1 MRKNVNPKS
10 LKGNDQLDRVRE
22 LMGKMQPLN
31 ESTSLSELELIKKGP
46 NNVIYGIVRENH
58 KYFIKTTNK
67 TSGTL
72 VAEDF
77 DYIGGLQN
85 KFSEAYNSY
94 AAVTKQLNLK
104 FDMLNESL
112 GIDTHNNI
120 LESDGIAAAA
130 GYGFV
135 IEEEE
140 VVEEESKPDF
150 LDLDKDGDKEE
161 SMKKAAKDAKNE
173 SDEEKLEEKTVLK
186 VDAPAPAEPEMEE
199 PIEDEVPMED
209 DMESPVDAGMDMEEP
224 AMDDEGDDEEDSTK
238 KIQKLTGKI
247 GQAIRE
253 LDEPDAELE
262 KYVINSVI
270 SALHLDEFSDE
281 DIEDIIAKL
290 EGEEEEDEAEAAE
303 AGEMDMEEPSMEE
316 EPAEEETEE
325 EVEEVAESVSN
336 KPTYK
341 SVKRN
346 DGKYEIH
353 MKTGGGEYVDFKL
366 PTSGEIWTNSGKGY
380 NNEVDANKAIDSMK
394 ETKDNKMSVESVTY
408 TKSQLVESLTKKL
421 VKESIEEHHM
431 GDSSPG
437 QYDINAYRME
447 EGDSMYVDCPECMGE
462 GCSHCDDLG
471 YHLSNE
477 DNMFD
482 SEPELHGDDFMALDI
497 ETGRQRPTDRDG
509 DEIPS
514 YLDMDADG
522 DDMLDDVT
530 FMEDDGYGVDVL
542 DSVSGTFDMDKDGI
556 PAHIDN
562 IHGDGEKVDIMN
574 YFDDNDR
581 KTKDMSA
588 KNLGLDIEYFSGQPS
603 EAPNPGVAE
612 PAVRPNTPPKEI
624 PKRGPWTT
632 PKTKPNPKAVKEGDD
647 NSKPKRSFRRIGGY
661 RK

>member
-1 MRKNVNPKS
+1 
-10 LKGNDQLDRVRE
+10 
-22 LMGKMQPLN
+22 
-31 ESTSLSELELIKKGP
+31 
-46 NNVIYGIVRENH
+46 
-58 KYFIKTTNK
+58 
-67 TSGTL
+67 
-72 VAEDF
+72 
-77 DYIGGLQN
+77 
-85 KFSEAYNSY
+85 
-94 AAVTKQLNLK
+94 
-104 FDMLNESL
+104 
-112 GIDTHNNI
+112 
-120 LESDGIAAAA
+120 
-130 GYGFV
+130 
-135 IEEEE
+135 
-140 VVEEESKPDF
+140 
-150 LDLDKDGDKEE
+150 
-161 SMKKAAKDAKNE
+161 
-173 SDEEKLEEKTVLK
+173 
-186 VDAPAPAEPEMEE
+186 
-199 PIEDEVPMED
+199 
-209 DMESPVDAGMDMEEP
+209 
-224 AMDDEGDDEEDSTK
+224 
-238 KIQKLTGKI
+238 
-247 GQAIRE
+247 
-253 LDEPDAELE
+253 
-262 KYVINSVI
+262 
-270 SALHLDEFSDE
+270 
-281 DIEDIIAKL
+281 
-290 EGEEEEDEAEAAE
+290 
-303 AGEMDMEEPSMEE
+303 
-316 EPAEEETEE
+316 
-325 EVEEVAESVSN
+325 
-336 KPTYK
+336 
-341 SVKRN
+341 
-346 DGKYEIH
+346 
-353 MKTGGGEYVDFKL
+353 
-366 PTSGEIWTNSGKGY
+366 
-380 NNEVDANKAIDSMK
+380 
-394 ETKDNKMSVESVTY
+394 
-408 TKSQLVESLTKKL
+408 
-421 VKESIEEHHM
+421 M

>member
-10 LKGNDQLDRVRE
+10 LKGNDKLDRVRE

-31 ESTSLSELELIKKGP
+31 ESTSFSELELIKKGP

-112 GIDTHNNI
+112 GIKSHNNI
-120 LESDGIAAAA
+120 LESDGVAFGGGA
-130 GYGFV
+130 GFGFV
-135 IEEEE
+135 VEEEE
-140 VVEEESKPDF
+140 VVEEVVEEQDDNTDEDGNPIKDDGSYEGEDLSEEDKPDF
-150 LDLDKDGDKEE
+150 LDLDKDGDEEE

-209 DMESPVDAGMDMEEP
+209 DMEAPVDAEMDMEEP

-281 DIEDIIAKL
+281 DIEDIISKL

-316 EPAEEETEE
+316 EPAEEEVEGEE
-325 EVEEVAESVSN
+325 MEVA
-336 KPTYK
+336 
-341 SVKRN
+341 
-346 DGKYEIH
+346 
-353 MKTGGGEYVDFKL
+353 
-366 PTSGEIWTNSGKGY
+366 
-380 NNEVDANKAIDSMK
+380 
-394 ETKDNKMSVESVTY
+394 ESVTY

-431 GDSSPG
+431 GDSSSG
-437 QYDINAYRME
+437 QYDREAYITMKE
-447 EGDSMYVDCPECMGE
+447 DDSMYVDCPECMGE

-477 DNMFD
+477 FD
-482 SEPELHGDDFMALDI
+482 SEPELHGDSAVGTFKLPADDFMALDT

-514 YLDMDADG
+514 DLDMDADG
-522 DDMLDDVT
+522 DGMLDDVT

-542 DSVSGTFDMDKDGI
+542 DSVSGTFDMDNDGI

-574 YFDDNDR
+574 YFDDNDT

-603 EAPNPGVAE
+603 ESPNPGVAE

-632 PKTKPNPKAVKEGDD
+632 PKTKPNPKAKLKDGNDEYEGEKFAVK
-647 NSKPKRSFRRIGGY
+647 KRSFRRIGGY

>member
-1 MRKNVNPKS
+1 MRENVNPKS
-10 LKGNDQLDRVRE
+10 LKGNDKLDRVRE

-31 ESTSLSELELIKKGP
+31 ESTSFSELELIKKGP

-112 GIDTHNNI
+112 GIKTHNNI
-120 LESDGIAAAA
+120 LESDGIAAA

-140 VVEEESKPDF
+140 VEEEVVEEQEEEDF
-150 LDLDKDGDKEE
+150 ELSGEELVSEEDIEEGNAFIGAMTDAKEKGEDSFEVDGKTYQVKEE
-161 SMKKAAKDAKNE
+161 
-173 SDEEKLEEKTVLK
+173 EEKLEEKTVLK

-199 PIEDEVPMED
+199 PIEDEVSMED
-209 DMESPVDAGMDMEEP
+209 DMEAPVDAGMDMEEP

-262 KYVINSVI
+262 KYVINSII

-281 DIEDIIAKL
+281 DIEDIISKL

-316 EPAEEETEE
+316 EPAEEEVEE
-325 EVEEVAESVSN
+325 EEMEVA
-336 KPTYK
+336 
-341 SVKRN
+341 
-346 DGKYEIH
+346 
-353 MKTGGGEYVDFKL
+353 
-366 PTSGEIWTNSGKGY
+366 
-380 NNEVDANKAIDSMK
+380 
-394 ETKDNKMSVESVTY
+394 ESVTY

-431 GDSSPG
+431 GDSSSG
-437 QYDINAYRME
+437 QYDREAYITMDFD
-447 EGDSMYVDCPECMGE
+447 DSMYVDCPECMGE

-477 DNMFD
+477 FD
-482 SEPELHGDDFMALDI
+482 SEPELHGDSAVGTFKLPADDFMALDT

-514 YLDMDADG
+514 DLDMDADG
-522 DDMLDDVT
+522 DGMLDDVT

-562 IHGDGEKVDIMN
+562 IHGDGEEVDIMN
-574 YFDDNDR
+574 YFDDNDT

-603 EAPNPGVAE
+603 ESPNPGVAE
-612 PAVRPNTPPKEI
+612 PAVRPTTTPKET

-647 NSKPKRSFRRIGGY
+647 MSKPKRSFRRIGGY

>member
-1 MRKNVNPKS
+1 MRENVNPKS
-10 LKGNDQLDRVRE
+10 LKGNDKLDRVRE

-31 ESTSLSELELIKKGP
+31 ESTSFSELELIKKGP

-67 TSGTL
+67 TSGTI

-112 GIDTHNNI
+112 GIKTHNNI
-120 LESDGIAAAA
+120 LESDGIAAA

-140 VVEEESKPDF
+140 VEEEVVEEQEEEDF
-150 LDLDKDGDKEE
+150 ELSGEELVSEEDIEEGNAFIGAMTDAKEKGEDSFEVDGKTYQVKEE
-161 SMKKAAKDAKNE
+161 
-173 SDEEKLEEKTVLK
+173 EEKLEEKTVLK

-199 PIEDEVPMED
+199 PIEDEVSMED
-209 DMESPVDAGMDMEEP
+209 DMEAPVDAGMDMEEP

-262 KYVINSVI
+262 KYVINSII

-281 DIEDIIAKL
+281 DIEDIISKL

-316 EPAEEETEE
+316 EPAEEEVEE
-325 EVEEVAESVSN
+325 EEMEVA
-336 KPTYK
+336 
-341 SVKRN
+341 
-346 DGKYEIH
+346 
-353 MKTGGGEYVDFKL
+353 
-366 PTSGEIWTNSGKGY
+366 
-380 NNEVDANKAIDSMK
+380 
-394 ETKDNKMSVESVTY
+394 ESVTY

-431 GDSSPG
+431 GDSSSG
-437 QYDINAYRME
+437 QYDREAYITMDFD
-447 EGDSMYVDCPECMGE
+447 DSMYVDCPECMGE

-477 DNMFD
+477 FD
-482 SEPELHGDDFMALDI
+482 SEPELHGDSAVGTFKLPADDFMALDT

-514 YLDMDADG
+514 DLDMDADG
-522 DDMLDDVT
+522 DGMLDDVT

-562 IHGDGEKVDIMN
+562 IHGDGEEVDIMN
-574 YFDDNDR
+574 YFDDNDT

-603 EAPNPGVAE
+603 ESPNPGVAE
-612 PAVRPNTPPKEI
+612 PAVRPTTTPKET

-647 NSKPKRSFRRIGGY
+647 MSKPKRSFRRIGGY

>member
-1 MRKNVNPKS
+1 
-10 LKGNDQLDRVRE
+10 
-22 LMGKMQPLN
+22 MGKMQPLN
-31 ESTSLSELELIKKGP
+31 ESTSFSELELIKKGP

-112 GIDTHNNI
+112 GIKTHNNI
-120 LESDGIAAAA
+120 LESDGIAAA

-140 VVEEESKPDF
+140 VEEEVVEEQEEEDF
-150 LDLDKDGDKEE
+150 ELSGEELVSEEDIEEGNAFIGAMTDAKEKGEDSFEVDGKTYQVKEE
-161 SMKKAAKDAKNE
+161 
-173 SDEEKLEEKTVLK
+173 EEKLEEKTVLK

-199 PIEDEVPMED
+199 PIEDEVSMED
-209 DMESPVDAGMDMEEP
+209 DMEAPVDAGMDMEEP

-281 DIEDIIAKL
+281 DIEDIISKL

-316 EPAEEETEE
+316 EPAEEEVEE
-325 EVEEVAESVSN
+325 EEMEVA
-336 KPTYK
+336 
-341 SVKRN
+341 
-346 DGKYEIH
+346 
-353 MKTGGGEYVDFKL
+353 
-366 PTSGEIWTNSGKGY
+366 
-380 NNEVDANKAIDSMK
+380 
-394 ETKDNKMSVESVTY
+394 ESVTY

-431 GDSSPG
+431 GDSSSG
-437 QYDINAYRME
+437 HYDVDVYRTMKE
-447 EGDSMYVDCPECMGE
+447 DDSMYVDCPECMGE

-477 DNMFD
+477 FD
-482 SEPELHGDDFMALDI
+482 SEPELHGDSAVGTFKLPADDFMALDT

-514 YLDMDADG
+514 DLDMDADG

-562 IHGDGEKVDIMN
+562 IHGDGEEVDIMN
-574 YFDDNDR
+574 YFDDNDT

-603 EAPNPGVAE
+603 ESPNPGVAE
-612 PAVRPNTPPKEI
+612 PAVRPTTTPKET

-632 PKTKPNPKAVKEGDD
+632 PKTRPNPKAVKEGDD
-647 NSKPKRSFRRIGGY
+647 MSKPKRSFRRIGGY

>member
-10 LKGNDQLDRVRE
+10 LKGNDKLDRVRE

-31 ESTSLSELELIKKGP
+31 ESTSFSELELIKKGP

-112 GIDTHNNI
+112 GIKTHNNI
-120 LESDGIAAAA
+120 LESDGIAAA

-140 VVEEESKPDF
+140 VEEEVVEEQEEEDF
-150 LDLDKDGDKEE
+150 ELSGEELVSEEDIEEGNAFIGAMTDAKEKGEDSFEVDGKTYQVKEE
-161 SMKKAAKDAKNE
+161 
-173 SDEEKLEEKTVLK
+173 EEKLEEKTVLK

-199 PIEDEVPMED
+199 PIEDEVSMED
-209 DMESPVDAGMDMEEP
+209 DMEAPVDAGMDMEEP

-281 DIEDIIAKL
+281 DIEDIISKL

-316 EPAEEETEE
+316 EPAEEEVEGEE
-325 EVEEVAESVSN
+325 MEVA
-336 KPTYK
+336 
-341 SVKRN
+341 
-346 DGKYEIH
+346 
-353 MKTGGGEYVDFKL
+353 
-366 PTSGEIWTNSGKGY
+366 
-380 NNEVDANKAIDSMK
+380 
-394 ETKDNKMSVESVTY
+394 ESVTY

-431 GDSSPG
+431 GDSSSG
-437 QYDINAYRME
+437 QYDREAYITMKE
-447 EGDSMYVDCPECMGE
+447 DDSMYVDCPECMGE

-477 DNMFD
+477 FD
-482 SEPELHGDDFMALDI
+482 SEPELHGDSAVGTFKLPADDFMALDT

-514 YLDMDADG
+514 DLDMDADG
-522 DDMLDDVT
+522 DGMLDDVT

-542 DSVSGTFDMDKDGI
+542 DSVSGTFDMDNDGI

-574 YFDDNDR
+574 YFDDNDT

-603 EAPNPGVAE
+603 ESPNPGVAE

-632 PKTKPNPKAVKEGDD
+632 PKTKPNPKAKLKDGNDEYEGEKFAVK
-647 NSKPKRSFRRIGGY
+647 KRSFRRIGGY